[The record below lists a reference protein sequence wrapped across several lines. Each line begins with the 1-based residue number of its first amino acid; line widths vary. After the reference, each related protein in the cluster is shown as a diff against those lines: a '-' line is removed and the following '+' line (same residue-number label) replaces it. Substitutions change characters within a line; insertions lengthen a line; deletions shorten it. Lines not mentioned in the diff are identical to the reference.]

1 MDAPAHLD
9 LQRDTALII
18 TWGDGRTST
27 YPIEYL
33 RAMSPSAEQRELR
46 REMARN
52 PLTVLP
58 SSMAGH
64 DGPLVA
70 VDAELVGRYA
80 VRIRFSDGHDTGIY
94 SWSYLRE
101 IDPANDGPD
110 EGAHAQHAPEGDRA
124 SDEAAS

>member
-1 MDAPAHLD
+1 MDAPVHLD
-9 LQRDTALII
+9 LQRETALII
-18 TWGDGRTST
+18 TWTDGRTSS

-46 REMARN
+46 REMERN

-64 DGPLVA
+64 TGPLHA

-94 SWSYLRE
+94 TWSYLRE
-101 IDPANDGPD
+101 IDPANEGPD
-110 EGAHAQHAPEGDRA
+110 EGAHASFAADDGAPEDDA
-124 SDEAAS
+124 S